1 MIRSARPD
9 GGNSNVEQDY
19 STTLPELTLVHACVT
34 DPGCK
39 REKNEDAAGFFAGPD
54 GSGAYLMVV
63 ADGVGGTLAGEVASH
78 LAVDTIGARIFADG
92 LPARPTHVLKDAI
105 TAANEAIRAAASREP
120 RHAGMATTCTAAFLR
135 GQDLV
140 IGHIGDCRAYL
151 IEQGQIRRLTH
162 DHSAAAEMQRRGE
175 YVPPDRPDLA
185 NTLTRWLGTEP
196 QVEIDV
202 HQPIVFAAGSTLVLC
217 SDGLVKVVE
226 ESEIVR
232 AVSLHLPGGACRKL
246 VDLARERGGPD
257 NITVH
262 VARYRAS

>member
-1 MIRSARPD
+1 M
-9 GGNSNVEQDY
+9 EQGY
-19 STTLPELTLVHACVT
+19 PTILPELNLVHAYVS

-39 REKNEDAAGFFAGPD
+39 RERNEDAAGFFAGPD

-63 ADGVGGTLAGEVASH
+63 ADGVGGTLAGEVASQ
-78 LAVDTIGARIFADG
+78 LAVEMIGQRFFAAG
-92 LPARPTHVLKDAI
+92 VPERPAHALKDAI
-105 TAANEAIRAAASREP
+105 TAANEAIRAAAAREP
-120 RHAGMATTCTAAFLR
+120 RHAGMATTCTAAYLC

-140 IGHIGDCRAYL
+140 LGHIGDCRAYL

-175 YVPPDRPDLA
+175 YVPPDRQDLA

-196 QVEIDV
+196 VVEIDV
-202 HQPIVFAAGSTLVLC
+202 HQPIVFAAGATLVLC
-217 SDGLVKVVE
+217 SDGLVKVVDE
-226 ESEIVR
+226 AEIVR
-232 AVSLHLPGGACRKL
+232 VVSLHLPGGACRKL

-262 VARYRAS
+262 VARYCRS